1 MNTRIWSHAPVT
13 MVLLTI
19 QIVVFVMMTFL
30 GGSTNEAVL
39 ILFGARQTQL
49 IDAGQWWRL
58 ITPVFVHIGFTHLLV
73 NSLTLYFMGLYI
85 EEIFGHWR
93 MLIIY
98 LLSAFVGN
106 LASAVFLPN
115 TISAG
120 ASTALFGLFGAFLM
134 LGESYRN
141 NYAVH
146 QLSRQFLI
154 LVILN
159 IGIDLFM
166 PGIDLAGHLG
176 GLFGGFLTAYVVG
189 APLMGPIN
197 RRKQAICLVVLIAGI
212 LIISSKMSW

>member
-1 MNTRIWSHAPVT
+1 MNRRIWSVAPVT
-13 MVLLTI
+13 IILLTI
-19 QIVVFVMMTFL
+19 QIVVFILMTL
-30 GGSTNEAVL
+30 AGGSTNESVL
-39 ILFGARQTQL
+39 LLFGARQTQL
-49 IDAGQWWRL
+49 IEAGQWWRL

-73 NSLTLYFMGLYI
+73 NSFTLYFMGQYI

-93 MLIIY
+93 MLVIY
-98 LLSAFVGN
+98 LVSAFAGN

-141 NYAVH
+141 NYAIR

-154 LVILN
+154 LVVLN
-159 IGIDLFM
+159 IGIDLFT

-176 GLFGGFLTAYVVG
+176 GLLGGFLASYIVG
-189 APLMGPIN
+189 APLMGPVN
-197 RRKQAICLVVLIAGI
+197 RHKQVVSLIVMIVGI
-212 LIISSKMSW
+212 VIIGSKLSW